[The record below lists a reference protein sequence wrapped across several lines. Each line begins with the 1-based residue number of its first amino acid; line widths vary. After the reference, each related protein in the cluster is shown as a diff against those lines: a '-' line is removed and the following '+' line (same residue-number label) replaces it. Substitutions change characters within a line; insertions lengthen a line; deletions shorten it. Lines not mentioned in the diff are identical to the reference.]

1 LIKIKDQYPDD
12 VLALRRFPPKR
23 PQSRSAEMNAP
34 KTVFAALFALALGGH
49 AGFADEAH
57 SLSVR
62 LDWLTTGYQ
71 APFFLAAEKGWFK
84 KAGLDVTIQ
93 QGTGSVTTVQLVGA
107 GQFDVGFAA
116 LSTMAFAR
124 SKGFS
129 VVSIAGF
136 FRKGDLALL
145 VPVDSPI
152 RSPADTKGKKFVTT
166 PGSLE
171 APFLDSFFAA
181 GKLRR
186 DDVELLNVDASA
198 KISTYLSGTNDG
210 VFSSTVYTLALVK
223 EKRPSRPV
231 LFADFGLNLPGFG
244 LVVTQGNL
252 KQKGEALRAF
262 ASVLAGSW
270 AYVLAGH
277 EEEAVQATLKAREQD
292 RLNPDYLRGQLKNSL
307 PFLYTEATVKQ
318 PIGVQSESDWAA
330 AISLLEAAKVI
341 TPGSSAKDYFTND
354 YLDLN
359 LVQSFGAGG

>member
-1 LIKIKDQYPDD
+1 M
-12 VLALRRFPPKR
+12 
-23 PQSRSAEMNAP
+23 RSP
-34 KTVFAALFALALGGH
+34 KTVFAVLFTLALAGQT
-49 AGFADEAH
+49 AFADEAH
-57 SLSVR
+57 TLSVR

-129 VVSIAGF
+129 VVSIAGL

-152 RSPADTKGKKFVTT
+152 KTPADTKGKKFVTT

-171 APFLDSFFAA
+171 APFLDSFFSK
-181 GKLRR
+181 GGLRR
-186 DDVELLNVDASA
+186 DQVELLNVDASA
-198 KISTYLSGTNDG
+198 KISTYLTGTNDG

-223 EKRPSRPV
+223 EKRPSRAV
-231 LFADFGLNLPGFG
+231 LFADFDLNLPGFG
-244 LVVTQGNL
+244 LVVTESNL
-252 KQKGEALRAF
+252 KQKGEALKAF
-262 ASVLAGSW
+262 ASALAGAW

-277 EEEAVQATLKAREQD
+277 EEEAVQATMKAREQE
-292 RLNPDYLRGQLKNSL
+292 RLNPEYLRGQLRDSL
-307 PFLYTEATVKQ
+307 PFLYTAATEKQ
-318 PIGVQSESDWAA
+318 PIGVQSEADWAS

-341 TPGSSAKDYFTND
+341 PPGSAAKSYFTND
-354 YLDLN
+354 YLDVN
-359 LVQSFGAGG
+359 LVSSFAAGG